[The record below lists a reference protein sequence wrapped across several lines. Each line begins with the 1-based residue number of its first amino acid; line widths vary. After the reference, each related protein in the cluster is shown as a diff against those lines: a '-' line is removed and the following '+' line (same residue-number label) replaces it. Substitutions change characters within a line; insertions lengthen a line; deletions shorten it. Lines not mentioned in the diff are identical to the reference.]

1 MDLEERTIET
11 LGDRCNV
18 CGAKLTSEEQ
28 ATALERGSGPLL
40 CSVHAAE
47 LQPGEEFSEPDDA

>member
-11 LGDRCNV
+11 LGDRCDV
-18 CGAKLTSEEQ
+18 CGAKLTREEQ
-28 ATALERGSGPLL
+28 AEALERGSGPLL

-47 LQPGEEFSEPDDA
+47 QQPAEELTDPEA

>member
-1 MDLEERTIET
+1 MDLEEKTIET
-11 LGDRCNV
+11 LGDRCDV

-28 ATALERGSGPLL
+28 ATALERGGGPLL

-47 LQPGEEFSEPDDA
+47 LQPAEELTEDED